1 MDELG
6 TNINFSDNEN
16 DDSDVEISLA
26 WVYVNNKYLVSFKFE
41 TNNNKGVFLN

>member
-26 WVYVNNKYLVSFKFE
+26 WGLRE
-41 TNNNKGVFLN
+41 